1 MKLGDIEFHILND
14 GTFRLDGGAM
24 FGVIPKPMWERI
36 IPADEKNRIT
46 LSMNSLLIRAE
57 NKWILVETGAGD
69 KWDAKRR
76 EIYAFDVAPRLP
88 DQLAAHGIRPE
99 QIDIVVNTHLHFDHC
114 GWNTRIVNGAAV
126 PTFPNA
132 KYYVHLGEF
141 EHARHPTERDRA
153 SYFPENFE
161 PMVKTGQWHLVEGQG
176 GEVVPGVELLVL
188 PGHTSNMMGVRL
200 FSRNQAAIFLADL
213 VPTTA
218 HLPLPWIMGFD
229 LYPMTTL
236 EEKRKWLP
244 RIAREGWLALFC
256 HDRATPAARLREAE
270 GKIVAE
276 PVVVD

>member
-1 MKLGDIEFHILND
+1 MRLGDIEFYILND

-24 FGVIPKPMWERI
+24 FGVIPRPLWERFA
-36 IPADEKNRIT
+36 PPDERNRIT

-57 NKWILVETGAGD
+57 GKWILVETGAGD
-69 KWDAKRR
+69 KWDGKRR
-76 EIYAFDVAPRLP
+76 EIYAFEGAPRLP
-88 DQLAAHGIRPE
+88 EQLRAHGIGPE

-114 GWNTRIVNGAAV
+114 GWNTRIVDGVAV

-141 EHARHPTERDRA
+141 EHARHPSERDRA
-153 SYFPENFE
+153 SYFPDNFE

-176 GEVVPGVELLVL
+176 GEVVPGVELVML
-188 PGHTSNMMGVRL
+188 PGHTSDMMGVRL
-200 FSRNQAAIFLADL
+200 SSGSQTAMFLSDL

-218 HLPLPWIMGFD
+218 HLPLPWIMAFD
-229 LYPMTTL
+229 LYPMVTL
-236 EEKRKWLP
+236 ENKKKLLP
-244 RIAREGWLALFC
+244 QIARDGWLVLFC
-256 HDRATPAARLREAE
+256 HDGKTPAARLREAD